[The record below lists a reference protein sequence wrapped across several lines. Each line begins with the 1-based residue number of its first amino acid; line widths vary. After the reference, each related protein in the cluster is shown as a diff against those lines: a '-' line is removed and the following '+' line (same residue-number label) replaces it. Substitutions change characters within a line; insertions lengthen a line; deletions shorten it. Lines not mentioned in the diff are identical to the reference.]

1 MDIMRIEAYDFN
13 TNATS
18 TIDIDLS
25 KAKIDDSLT
34 NEKITVIRDVID
46 NDNKWY
52 EITLFVSPVTPDN
65 GIITVNTD
73 YGHYHYI
80 MKNFPVDRPPV
91 FREYKVKNCIIDEI
105 LRVVK

>member
-1 MDIMRIEAYDFN
+1 MRIEAYDFN
-13 TNATS
+13 TNAKS

-52 EITLFVSPVTPDN
+52 EITLFVSLS
-65 GIITVNTD
+65 
-73 YGHYHYI
+73 HLI
-80 MKNFPVDRPPV
+80 MV
-91 FREYKVKNCIIDEI
+91 
-105 LRVVK
+105 L